1 MRMIVRMLM
10 LLVLIAQM
18 KLNTIDAS
26 DDDGERGT
34 MGGEGFANIV
44 QLVVMLGALL
54 LGILIVLGILSLTG
68 QFELE
73 FIDPEA

>member
-26 DDDGERGT
+26 DEDGARENL
-34 MGGEGFANIV
+34 GGEGFANV
-44 QLVVMLGALL
+44 LQLVVLLGALML
-54 LGILIVLGILSLTG
+54 ALLIVLGILSLTG
-68 QFELE
+68 QFEME
-73 FIDPEA
+73 FMDAEA

>member
-1 MRMIVRMLM
+1 MIVRMLM

-26 DDDGERGT
+26 DDEGEREN

-44 QLVVMLGALL
+44 QLVVLLGVLL
-54 LGILIVLGILSLTG
+54 LAVLIVLGILSLTG
-68 QFELE
+68 QFDQE
-73 FIDPEA
+73 FIDPEV